1 MPPTIVRRAG
11 IEGAAASS
19 GPTVVIDSYRAFCTA
34 AHLLDAGVGR
44 LVLTDDVD
52 EARRLAAAEGALL
65 CGEENGKRPDDF
77 DIGNS
82 PTEVL
87 AYGDL
92 HDARVV
98 MCTTAGTRC
107 VVAAVEAGATPV
119 YAASFLVASAT
130 AAALVGADRVTLV
143 SSGGSALVPH
153 DEDELTGDLIA
164 ARLEGRP
171 VDLDRLVRSVLDGT
185 GTARLRAADWIDDA
199 DIDRCCEV
207 DRFGFALR
215 VNDSDALVTLSR
227 H

>member
-11 IEGAAASS
+11 LDGAGAAS

-34 AHLLDAGVGR
+34 AHLLDAGVAR

-52 EARRLAAAEGALL
+52 EARGLAAAAGALL
-65 CGEENGKRPDDF
+65 CGEEDGKRPNDF

-92 HDARVV
+92 HDAVVV

-107 VVAAVEAGATPV
+107 VVAAVEAGAAPV
-119 YAASFLVASAT
+119 YAASLLVASAT
-130 AAALVGADRVTLV
+130 AAALDGAETVTLV
-143 SSGGSALVPH
+143 SSGGSTSIPH

-164 ARLEGRP
+164 ARLQGQP
-171 VDLDRLVRSVLDGT
+171 IDLDRLVLAVLDGT
-185 GTARLRAADWIDDA
+185 GTARLRAAAWIDDA
-199 DIDRCCEV
+199 DINRCLEV
-207 DRFGFALR
+207 DRFGFSLR
-215 VNDSDALVTLSR
+215 VDDSNGLVTLSR